1 MAKEIQPRLP
11 NPQRSLTSVYS
22 RPNATGPQAP
32 APLARPSTTNSEM
45 QIGSALMNLV
55 QPVTQY
61 GVKREQQEI
70 EMLQQQEALKIDK
83 MNIEEQRNY
92 LAKLARE
99 AEQYGTIARG
109 SNFFR
114 IKFAQEHAAAQIMQ
128 NSYQDALSKQINKFS
143 DPMAPQ
149 DDFAQFAL
157 DTFQTMQF
165 PGFYA
170 QVKATEMYEKMSSN
184 FQTEVRRRKG
194 ERMVAQ
200 NKTDLAEATY
210 SAIQNHYENPTDN
223 SFESVIERIE
233 ETSNSYYQVERTG
246 GREIITRGLS
256 KFFQTNIA
264 QAVATADK
272 EKLAR
277 LEKLFVRMETD
288 ENGEPYK
295 EGPLAFGDSQ
305 VDVFDSIDTLFSK
318 AHETIKKSTNTDM
331 KEQEER
337 VGDAISSYLYNIT
350 DPDVLENSAALSQ
363 DLRAYLEDPERMKAS
378 NYSQEALQNVMVG
391 EFATRLDRYRTP
403 FVSDKEEED
412 RAWGFVLDDTLS
424 SEQKK
429 ALVNNSNIDERT
441 KVGMFS
447 VIEGQ
452 LSKDVKADATLHTGA
467 KVELGSA
474 NASFEM
480 VAAVIQDEMGN
491 SDPMAA
497 SEVLQDLNTWSMDK
511 AKEHLKAAVG
521 NDSERV
527 SSVREHINS
536 INETIK
542 SIVVTE
548 GMDTVFDLNIARE
561 AGLPESVIADLA
573 EVNRSKA
580 GRRLLQERKDTP
592 IKDEVDSAGL
602 WGGWALHRPIFDYAP
617 ELNEIVDA
625 DMSDKNRRETLRLQ
639 GLMEEDAAKHI
650 NEMVSLSQSG
660 EHVMYSPPGFSR
672 PYHNTPKKITPEGI
686 QITFRERGEE
696 KPYEEIDEVATQ
708 NFVQAIRINGLTN
721 AQMRSKNI
729 YGLDP
734 EAFPELTDPHRTLM
748 VPRENFKDAFIQIGA
763 VNTTDMDQET
773 LFKEVEAKYGSNGI
787 IEGYKAYVDMVGE
800 KDAIGFDYF
809 LQTTLEGIG
818 RYTLEYPD
826 AKTFREFNKDLGTK

>member
-1 MAKEIQPRLP
+1 
-11 NPQRSLTSVYS
+11 
-22 RPNATGPQAP
+22 
-32 APLARPSTTNSEM
+32 
-45 QIGSALMNLV
+45 MNLV

-114 IKFAQEHAAAQIMQ
+114 IKFAQEHAASQIMQ

-149 DDFAQFAL
+149 DDSAQFAL

-170 QVKATEMYEKMSSN
+170 QVKATEMYEKMSSD

-194 ERMVAQ
+194 ARMVAQ

-233 ETSNSYYQVERTG
+233 ETSNSYYKVEGTA
-246 GREIITRGLS
+246 GREIITSGLS

-272 EKLAR
+272 EGLAR

-363 DLRAYLEDPERMKAS
+363 DLRTYLEDPERMKAS

-412 RAWGFVLDDTLS
+412 RAWGFVNNEAMSADARKAVIATLD
-424 SEQKK
+424 
-429 ALVNNSNIDERT
+429 IDERT
-441 KVGMFS
+441 KTQMNS
-447 VIEGQ
+447 VIDGQ

-467 KVELGSA
+467 KVELGNA

-561 AGLPESVIADLA
+561 AGLPESVIAELA
-573 EVNRSKA
+573 AVNRAKA
-580 GRRLLQERKDTP
+580 GRRLLQERADTP

-602 WGGWALHRPIFDYAP
+602 WGGWAWHRPIFDYAP
-617 ELNEIVDA
+617 ELNDLVSQ
-625 DMSDKNRRETLRLQ
+625 DMSQRNRIKANRLV
-639 GLMEEDAAKHI
+639 GLMAEDAPKKI
-650 NEMVSLSQSG
+650 GEILSLSQSG
-660 EHVMYSPPGFSR
+660 ETVAWARPGIALSPGLSSVQ
-672 PYHNTPKKITPEGI
+672 TTKTISPEGI
-686 QITFRERGEE
+686 QVTYRPGLLSQEDAVT
-696 KPYEEIDEVATQ
+696 EIDEAATQ
-708 NFVQAIRINGLTN
+708 EFVQAIRINGLTN

-826 AKTFREFNKDLGTK
+826 TKTFREFNKDLGTK